1 MPNLQKNLEWYLILS
16 FPCLHPHKNDEISGK
31 ETYNKNNQWDYKCNL
46 FVIYKS
52 KRVYLFFLIHTK
64 ANLFFYLSFPAFE
77 NVFYL
82 CVLFVYELSF
92 IVSDQIKIF
101 IGMFWR

>member
-1 MPNLQKNLEWYLILS
+1 MARKNFKNGLPSSYQSVKMNPKLKICTAFWLIA
-16 FPCLHPHKNDEISGK
+16 FHNF
-31 ETYNKNNQWDYKCNL
+31 N
-46 FVIYKS
+46 
-52 KRVYLFFLIHTK
+52 FFLFI
-64 ANLFFYLSFPAFE
+64 FPAFE